1 MRAAEAERQVKSEM
15 REAAAVRRATGGGG
29 GGGAEGG
36 SVAARDGRKEG
47 CGGRQSGGRLRFSVS
62 PDGDG
67 VGAADRVRAG
77 AATLAEGQRRGWGGG
92 GSAMGSSRKGLPSV
106 VGFV

>member
-1 MRAAEAERQVKSEM
+1 MRRVGAS
-15 REAAAVRRATGGGG
+15 RRGTGG
-29 GGGAEGG
+29 
-36 SVAARDGRKEG
+36 KEG

-77 AATLAEGQRRGWGGG
+77 AATLAEGQRGDGG
-92 GSAMGSSRKGLPSV
+92 GSAVGSSRKGLPSV